1 MRGYQVGE
9 VAAARAFLEG
19 AVELRLP
26 IKGRRLYT
34 FAEGASDLGTSKLVL
49 GDPTGY
55 FDKPGSAFS
64 LGAGIKLGA
73 ARLECATE
81 GLSKPSV
88 FNVRFGERF

>member
-19 AVELRLP
+19 ALELRLP
-26 IKGRRLYT
+26 WKGRRFYT

-49 GDPTGY
+49 GNPTGY
-55 FDKPGSAFS
+55 FDKPGSATSF
-64 LGAGIKLGA
+64 GAGVKLGA
-73 ARLECATE
+73 ARLEVASE
-81 GLSKPSV
+81 GLSALKV

>member
-1 MRGYQVGE
+1 M
-9 VAAARAFLEG
+9 EG
-19 AVELRLP
+19 ALELRWP
-26 IKGRRLYT
+26 WRGRRLYT

-49 GDPTGY
+49 GNPTQY

-64 LGAGIKLGA
+64 LGAGVKLGA

-81 GLSKPSV
+81 GISKPSV